1 MEQTLRS
8 IASWDI
14 LAQQQM
20 ELLLH
25 QQGIGRDKNLDY
37 SCGIFDAQENLIAT
51 GSCFGNTLRCL
62 AVSQEHQGEGL
73 LNEILSHLIEVQMAR
88 GNSHLFL
95 YTNGSC
101 FGNTLRC
108 LAVSQEHQ
116 GEGLLN
122 EILSHLIEVQM
133 ARGNSH
139 LFLYTKPS
147 SAKFMESLGFREI
160 ARVSDK
166 AVFMENRR
174 NGFSQYCQQLA
185 AQKRDGSAI
194 AGIVMNANPFTLG
207 HLHLVE
213 QAARENDVVHLFVL
227 SEQAG
232 PIPFAVRK
240 KLVLEGIGHLKNV
253 ICHDSGPYI
262 ISSATFPSYFLK
274 DGDAV
279 IETQAAL
286 DLQVFGKIAAVK
298 NVICHDSGPYII
310 SSATFPSYFLK
321 DGDAVIETQAA
332 LDLQVFGKIAA
343 VLGIQRRYVGQ
354 EKSSH
359 VTALYNAVMKQN
371 LPKLG
376 IQCVEIPRL
385 QAGGQVVSAST
396 VRQAIHDG
404 QLETVR
410 NFLPQSTYAYFAGP
424 EGAAVTAAIRA
435 EKNVIRL
442 FCRPGGSGSYSGHP
456 GRKECNPL
464 LGGSADGG
472 HLGTNAASSGN
483 ACVSPAIPDWPVCH
497 AHCQLQYEYSGTCE
511 GQCLHSPGIF

>member
-1 MEQTLRS
+1 MDYSVTT
-8 IASWDI
+8 IFPDDAY
-14 LAQQQM
+14 AQAQM
-20 ELLLH
+20 GKLLVQSGLCKD
-25 QQGIGRDKNLDY
+25 GNLDY
-37 SCGIFDAQENLIAT
+37 SCGIFDQEDTLIAT

-62 AVSQEHQGEGL
+62 AVSQD
-73 LNEILSHLIEVQMAR
+73 
-88 GNSHLFL
+88 
-95 YTNGSC
+95 
-101 FGNTLRC
+101 
-108 LAVSQEHQ
+108 HQ

-139 LFLYTKPS
+139 LFLYTKPA
-147 SAKFMESLGFREI
+147 SAKFMEDLGFREI
-160 ARVSDK
+160 ARVPGK

-174 NGFSQYCQQLA
+174 TGFDQYCRQLSE
-185 AQKRDGSAI
+185 KRVEGQRI
-194 AGIVMNANPFTLG
+194 AGVVMNANPFTLG

-227 SEQAG
+227 SEEAG

-240 KLVLEGIGHLKNV
+240 KLVMDGIGQL
-253 ICHDSGPYI
+253 S
-262 ISSATFPSYFLK
+262 
-274 DGDAV
+274 
-279 IETQAAL
+279 
-286 DLQVFGKIAAVK
+286 

-435 EKNVIRL
+435 EKNVIH
-442 FCRPGGSGSYSGHP
+442 Y
-456 GRKECNPL
+456 
-464 LGGSADGG
+464 
-472 HLGTNAASSGN
+472 
-483 ACVSPAIPDWPVCH
+483 
-497 AHCQLQYEYSGTCE
+497 
-511 GQCLHSPGIF
+511 

>member
-8 IASWDI
+8 IASWDT

-62 AVSQEHQGEGL
+62 AVSQD
-73 LNEILSHLIEVQMAR
+73 
-88 GNSHLFL
+88 
-95 YTNGSC
+95 
-101 FGNTLRC
+101 
-108 LAVSQEHQ
+108 HQ

-139 LFLYTKPS
+139 LFLYTKPV

-160 ARVSDK
+160 ARVPDK

-185 AQKRDGSAI
+185 AQKRDGAAI
-194 AGIVMNANPFTLG
+194 ASIVMNANPFTLG

-286 DLQVFGKIAAVK
+286 DLQVFGKIAAV
-298 NVICHDSGPYII
+298 
-310 SSATFPSYFLK
+310 
-321 DGDAVIETQAA
+321 
-332 LDLQVFGKIAA
+332 
-343 VLGIQRRYVGQ
+343 LGIQRRYVGQ

-371 LPKLG
+371 LPKQG

-435 EKNVIRL
+435 EKNVIH
-442 FCRPGGSGSYSGHP
+442 Y
-456 GRKECNPL
+456 
-464 LGGSADGG
+464 
-472 HLGTNAASSGN
+472 
-483 ACVSPAIPDWPVCH
+483 
-497 AHCQLQYEYSGTCE
+497 
-511 GQCLHSPGIF
+511 